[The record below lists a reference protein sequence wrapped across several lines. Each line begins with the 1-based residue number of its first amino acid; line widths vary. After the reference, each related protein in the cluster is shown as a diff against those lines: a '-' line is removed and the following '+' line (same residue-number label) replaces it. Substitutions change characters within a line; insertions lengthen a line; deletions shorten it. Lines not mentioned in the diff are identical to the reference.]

1 MRRMTLILATLAGL
15 HPLAAI
21 AEPTFARMYKSQYGY
36 VPSCNACHKDGG
48 GTPPNEYGKSFKDA
62 KMVLASFGQIEAID
76 SDGDGFP
83 NGDEARARANP
94 GSAKSTPAAPGD
106 WLDTSNLIPREVQD
120 IFPGIKRYKPI
131 DAILTEKEISA
142 AAGIGVELTVRDENT
157 IYIPLNESNRPVG
170 ISIIQPA
177 MFNDKPFFLL
187 VATDGALNI
196 RNVVPVNTKH
206 VPEAKD
212 STIYAKLVGNPAKN
226 LKAPQS
232 VNTVDDAIV
241 LGVKKATT
249 IIRLRLSGGRN

>member
-1 MRRMTLILATLAGL
+1 MRRMTLLLAALAGL
-15 HPLAAI
+15 QPLAAI

-48 GTPPNEYGKSFKDA
+48 GTPPNEYGQSFKDA

-106 WLDTSNLIPREVQD
+106 WLDTSNLIPREVQE
-120 IFPGIKRYKPI
+120 IF
-131 DAILTEKEISA
+131 A
-142 AAGIGVELTVRDENT
+142 AAGIGVERTERDENT

-212 STIYAKLVGNPAKN
+212 SAIYAKLVGNPAKN
-226 LKAPQS
+226 LKAPQA